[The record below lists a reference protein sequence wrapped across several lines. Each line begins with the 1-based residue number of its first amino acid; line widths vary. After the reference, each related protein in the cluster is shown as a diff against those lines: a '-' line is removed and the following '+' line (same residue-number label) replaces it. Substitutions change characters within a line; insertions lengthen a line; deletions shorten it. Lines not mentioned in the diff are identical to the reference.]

1 MRQSIIVS
9 RKMENEMM
17 FEDDEVF
24 DSLGQGIH
32 NLLLTNAWSCGLLLA
47 RPFIIY
53 LDKSDTR
60 WEGFDTYTP

>member
-1 MRQSIIVS
+1 MRTRDLVEESSCEEMRQSIIVS

-32 NLLLTNAWSCGLLLA
+32 NLLLTNA
-47 RPFIIY
+47 
-53 LDKSDTR
+53 
-60 WEGFDTYTP
+60 